1 MWKYA
6 KFLVVLAYDDRF
18 GFIELDK
25 LKNSKEVMLVAKRVV
40 VTKAVRR
47 SQEVLQ
53 VLTVFEEGKWKQEVR
68 KENSYSKQHGVI
80 Y

>member
-1 MWKYA
+1 M
-6 KFLVVLAYDDRF
+6 
-18 GFIELDK
+18 
-25 LKNSKEVMLVAKRVV
+25 AKRVV

-47 SQEVLQ
+47 NQEVLQ